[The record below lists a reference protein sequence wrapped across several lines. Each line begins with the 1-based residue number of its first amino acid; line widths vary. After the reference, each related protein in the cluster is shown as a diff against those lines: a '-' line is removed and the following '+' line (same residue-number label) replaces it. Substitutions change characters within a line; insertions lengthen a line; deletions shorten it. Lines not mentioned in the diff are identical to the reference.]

1 MKVPTTNVTMS
12 GKFTTNSSL
21 VDSASGRFAQDSK
34 FSLIS
39 NQANNYFGAP
49 RCILNNLEETTEL
62 TTYDYQKSAIIQLN
76 LTSTD
81 TKVSPV
87 IDMQRAGLTM
97 IGNMIDKQ
105 DSAANTGY
113 NNPISY
119 IPETSPNAGSS
130 IAKHVTKPVTLE
142 EEQQVLK
149 LSLHVT
155 NHQKQVSMYTTRLV
169 VQKMI
174 YHLRTGC

>member
-1 MKVPTTNVTMS
+1 M
-12 GKFTTNSSL
+12 
-21 VDSASGRFAQDSK
+21 
-34 FSLIS
+34 
-39 NQANNYFGAP
+39 Y
-49 RCILNNLEETTEL
+49 LNNLEETTEL

-105 DSAANTGY
+105 DSAANSGY

-142 EEQQVLK
+142 EEATGLK
-149 LSLHVT
+149 VILACNKPPEASFDVYYKT
-155 NHQKQVSMYTTRLV
+155 G

-174 YHLRTGC
+174 YHSRTGC